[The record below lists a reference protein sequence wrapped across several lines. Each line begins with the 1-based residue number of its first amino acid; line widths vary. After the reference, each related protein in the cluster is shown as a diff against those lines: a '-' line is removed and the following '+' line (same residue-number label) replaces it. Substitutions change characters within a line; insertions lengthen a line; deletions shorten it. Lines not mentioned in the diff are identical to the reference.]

1 MNMMSSKL
9 TLPMSERF
17 SRQGFFIVA
26 IVLCLLCAGQV
37 LAGILVAPTVV
48 VLTDKNRTARLDIN
62 NPGSTPQEVTVG
74 FAWGLPESDS
84 VGNVRV
90 ILQDSNITDTK
101 SAIEWIKAFPRQMVI
116 PPNGTQVIRFVAT
129 PPKGLA
135 DGEYWGRVVVR
146 SKEGQKEI
154 PTATTDGGI
163 TTKLNMIMQTAIM
176 IKYRTGSLSSEVEVT
191 GTTAQKTDST
201 VCVTID
207 LASKGNVSYVGV
219 MTCRLLDASKK
230 EISRAQ
236 TDLAVYRELRRRVE
250 LPLKG
255 STGHCTVE
263 VSVTTD
269 GRTDIAPED
278 VIPGN
283 KVFSSVE
290 VQ

>member
-1 MNMMSSKL
+1 MNMKSSKSA
-9 TLPMSERF
+9 LPKSKRF
-17 SRQGFFIVA
+17 SRQGFFITAVVLS
-26 IVLCLLCAGQV
+26 IVCAGQV

-48 VLTDKNRTARLDIN
+48 VLSDKNRTARLDVN
-62 NPGSTPQEVTVG
+62 NPGTTPQEVTIS

-90 ILQDSNITDTK
+90 TLQDTNITDTK
-101 SAIEWIKAFPRQMVI
+101 SAIDWIKAFPRQIVI
-116 PPNGTQVIRFVAT
+116 PPNGSQVIRFVVT

-154 PTATTDGGI
+154 PTALADGAI

-191 GTTAQKTDST
+191 STNAQKTDST
-201 VCVTID
+201 VSVTID

-219 MTCRLLDASKK
+219 LTCRLLDANKK
-230 EISRAQ
+230 EVSRAQ
-236 TDLAVYRELRRRVE
+236 TDLAVYRELRRRME

-255 STGHCTVE
+255 STGRYTVE